1 MSCYKSN
8 SLKETLTECFLTNQT
23 KINFKLKLIFQCVP
37 VTWDAL
43 PQTHYTFL
51 AMNVVMW
58 ISLLVA
64 SQKDPGFLAQNT
76 DEYHK

>member
-1 MSCYKSN
+1 MKKLSSFIVELYKN
-8 SLKETLTECFLTNQT
+8 VKNCHLSL
-23 KINFKLKLIFQCVP
+23 QCVP

>member
-1 MSCYKSN
+1 MQKNLS
-8 SLKETLTECFLTNQT
+8 
-23 KINFKLKLIFQCVP
+23 FQCVP